1 VYAPPTDAKDWGQ
14 QEKLLLAVT
23 GETSHTWRSRP
34 RPFDF
39 YDITGALEQIWG
51 HFRLP
56 LLILKHQ
63 GHHWFDSTVAYA
75 IEFNGEQI
83 GVVGQLTKEIA
94 RKFDVKQTV
103 YLAELSLAPL
113 TAQGRLNARFTS
125 LPIYPAAP
133 RDLAIVVEESVRTGD
148 MVAAV
153 KEAVGDLAESV
164 SIFDLYQGKQI
175 DKGKKSIAISISY
188 RSQDGNL
195 SSEEVDAKQQVAVD
209 ILKKRF
215 NAEIRDK

>member
-1 VYAPPTDAKDWGQ
+1 M
-14 QEKLLLAVT
+14 
-23 GETSHTWRSRP
+23 
-34 RPFDF
+34 
-39 YDITGALEQIWG
+39 
-51 HFRLP
+51 
-56 LLILKHQ
+56 
-63 GHHWFDSTVAYA
+63 
-75 IEFNGEQI
+75 
-83 GVVGQLTKEIA
+83 GQLDKGIA
-94 RKFDVKQTV
+94 RKFELKQVV

-113 TAQGRLNARFTS
+113 VAQGRLQARFTS
-125 LPIYPAAP
+125 LPVYPAAP

-188 RSQDGNL
+188 RSQTGNL
-195 SSEEVDAKQQVAVD
+195 ASEEVDTKQEVAVD
-209 ILKKRF
+209 MLKKRF

>member
-1 VYAPPTDAKDWGQ
+1 
-14 QEKLLLAVT
+14 
-23 GETSHTWRSRP
+23 
-34 RPFDF
+34 
-39 YDITGALEQIWG
+39 
-51 HFRLP
+51 
-56 LLILKHQ
+56 LKHQ